1 MGPGHISRLVN
12 RPHHK
17 TAQVTEHTQP
27 HQHPLLLWA
36 HIAQEA
42 TSGFSPNIS
51 MKGNGAYERIHHQI
65 DRLLKKQN
73 MVIIICIIT
82 YGLVMFNLFFPSLIL
97 IYLSSKINS
106 FAMIAW
112 PISKTLNKINKFL
125 KLKH

>member
-1 MGPGHISRLVN
+1 
-12 RPHHK
+12 
-17 TAQVTEHTQP
+17 
-27 HQHPLLLWA
+27 
-36 HIAQEA
+36 
-42 TSGFSPNIS
+42 